1 VVIVIVSGSVR
12 TVVICVL
19 TVLFCVIK
27 LAKIMCQFYNAKP

>member
-19 TVLFCVIK
+19 TVLCC
-27 LAKIMCQFYNAKP
+27 L